1 MGYYV
6 DMEMN
11 NMVISADKVQACLSA
26 INEMFTD
33 ENLENGS
40 GGSFGGSI
48 TEETPI
54 RERKWYSWVNNPDGG
69 FKTLQDAL
77 ESWRYSYNLLE
88 NGDVEI
94 EYFNGEKLGDDS
106 QFMEVIA
113 PFMPNGSSVDCRG
126 EDGCLWQWMFK
137 DGILDE
143 RSGKVVY
150 E

>member
-77 ESWRYSYNLLE
+77 E
-88 NGDVEI
+88 
-94 EYFNGEKLGDDS
+94 
-106 QFMEVIA
+106 
-113 PFMPNGSSVDCRG
+113 
-126 EDGCLWQWMFK
+126 
-137 DGILDE
+137 
-143 RSGKVVY
+143 
-150 E
+150 